1 MEDKGFPILVFN
13 KSGPGKWEISKSDLK
28 KKKKR
33 QGVCMRWGR
42 FWTIMRAGGKKLWG
56 DFKKCP

>member
-28 KKKKR
+28 KKKSDR
-33 QGVCMRWGR
+33 VCVWG
-42 FWTIMRAGGKKLWG
+42 GGG
-56 DFKKCP
+56 FEP

>member
-28 KKKKR
+28 KKKKAT
-33 QGVCMRWGR
+33 GCVYEGGEVLNHNESRW
-42 FWTIMRAGGKKLWG
+42 
-56 DFKKCP
+56 

>member
-33 QGVCMRWGR
+33 QGVCMR
-42 FWTIMRAGGKKLWG
+42 GGG
-56 DFKKCP
+56 FEP

>member
-28 KKKKR
+28 KKKR
-33 QGVCMRWGR
+33 QGVCMR
-42 FWTIMRAGGKKLWG
+42 GGG
-56 DFKKCP
+56 FEP